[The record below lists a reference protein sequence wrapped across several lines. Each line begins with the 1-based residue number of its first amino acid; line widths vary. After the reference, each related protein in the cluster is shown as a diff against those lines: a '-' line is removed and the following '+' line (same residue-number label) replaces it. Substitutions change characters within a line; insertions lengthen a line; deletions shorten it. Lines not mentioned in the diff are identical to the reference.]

1 MFKYIDGCSDCRYL
15 YASLTAEQLTI
26 IENILTAYNSGKI
39 AFIIPHYEN
48 GEPDYYGDFFVVSND
63 DNYKMNGFEV
73 LILKW
78 YEGIED
84 TVYMVDCFQ
93 EVTSI

>member
-39 AFIIPHYEN
+39 DMITPEY
-48 GEPDYYGDFFVVSND
+48 D
-63 DNYKMNGFEV
+63 DNTGDWYGEFE
-73 LILKW
+73 LIINDETYIEVGSELLVIKW

-84 TVYMVDCFQ
+84 TGYFVECFND
-93 EVTSI
+93 